1 MYPSMRHAA
10 FGDTERRFSE
20 FSIDDGIAVYQE
32 GKLTTPVLHDNA
44 SRIALVGEPQLVTTI
59 LMVAEIS
66 TRGYYRLS

>member
-20 FSIDDGIAVYQE
+20 FSIADGIAIYKE
-32 GKLTTPVLHDNA
+32 GKLTTPVLHDNV
-44 SRIALVGEPQLVTTI
+44 SRIELVGEPQLVTTI